1 MGVER
6 IPYLLGHSEIARLF
20 DVAPDTPQLW
30 RKRALLGDPDVVIS
44 GKPYWL
50 LSTVLA
56 LAKPGQRDVPPG
68 RLDEYKASIPNGYFA
83 QVLAEPPSL
92 IGIKELAW
100 IFGKKHTDIS
110 QWRNRGTLAP
120 PDLTLSGAPLWL
132 LDTILLDAER
142 RNRTIAAEALESVR
156 RGDREQIKPRG
167 QRDAL
172 VRDSDE
178 TLSTARTFTNS
189 ESAAAIVFVRHLF
202 RAGYEVEVRPY
213 RSNASSRPTNQL
225 PSQNGEDAD
234 KA

>member
-6 IPYLLGHSEIARLF
+6 IPYLLGHSEIAQLF

-56 LAKPGQRDVPPG
+56 LARPGQRDLPPG
-68 RLDEYKASIPNGYFA
+68 RLEEYKASIPNGYSP
-83 QVLAEPPSL
+83 QVLEGPPPL

-110 QWRNRGTLAP
+110 QWRSRGTLTP

-132 LDTILLDAER
+132 LNTILSDAER
-142 RNRTIAAEALESVR
+142 RGRAVAAEALERVR

-172 VRDSDE
+172 VGNSDE
-178 TLSTARTFTNS
+178 TLPSARTFRNS
-189 ESAAAIVFVRHLF
+189 ESAAAVAFVRHLL
-202 RAGYEVEVRPY
+202 RVGYEVEVRPY
-213 RSNASSRPTNQL
+213 WQ
-225 PSQNGEDAD
+225 
-234 KA
+234 